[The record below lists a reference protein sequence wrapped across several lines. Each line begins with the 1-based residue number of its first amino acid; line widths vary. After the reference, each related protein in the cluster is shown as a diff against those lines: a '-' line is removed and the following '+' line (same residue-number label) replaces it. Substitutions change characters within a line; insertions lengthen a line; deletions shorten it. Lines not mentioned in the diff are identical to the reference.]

1 MVVVSDTTTISNLF
15 LIDKL
20 WILEKLYQNVI
31 IPASVFDELK
41 KLESGS
47 NRKID
52 KIEEAKWIKITKVNH
67 SDFVSILLLT
77 LDKGEA
83 EAIVLASEMKAD
95 LLIMDEVKG
104 RKYAKQLNLNVVGLI
119 GILLLA
125 KQKMLIKSVREILY
139 ELKEK
144 AGFWISEKLFNATI
158 ELANEK

>member
-15 LIDKL
+15 LIDML
-20 WILEKLYQNVI
+20 WLLEKLYHNVV
-31 IPASVFDELK
+31 IPSSVFDELK
-41 KLESGS
+41 KLESG

-52 KIEEAKWIKITKVNH
+52 KIAQAEWIKIMEVNN

-83 EAIVLASEMKAD
+83 EAIVLAKEINAD
-95 LLIMDEVKG
+95 LLIIDEVKG
-104 RKYAKQLNLNVVGLI
+104 RKYAKQLNLNVIGLI

-144 AGFWISEKLFNATI
+144 SGFWISEKLFNATI